1 MSAARIE
8 AVLFDLDGTLLHT
21 SPDLTVAAN
30 AALLECGLPGIAPER
45 VQSFVGKGIDELVA
59 RCLRHHGQ
67 PDAGELFARLRDAYF
82 RHYGRVNGDHASFYD
97 GVREGLDAFAA
108 AGLKLGVCTNKSARF
123 ARPLLERFGI
133 ASRFEVIVGG
143 DTAARK
149 KPHGDPLLWACE
161 AWSLA
166 PAAVLMIGDS
176 INDALGARAAGCPVW
191 LVPYGYN
198 EGMPVQGIECDGI
211 VATLLEAA
219 ELLRQRNFKPYPH
232 PNPLP

>member
-1 MSAARIE
+1 MIPARIK

-21 SPDLTVAAN
+21 SPDLAVAAN
-30 AALLECGLPGIAPER
+30 AALLECGLPGIAPAQ

-59 RCLRHHGQ
+59 RCLRHHEQ

-82 RHYGRVNGDHASFYD
+82 RHYGRVNGDHATFYA
-97 GVREGLDAFAA
+97 GVREGLDAFGA

-123 ARPLLERFGI
+123 AGPLLERFGL
-133 ASRFEVIVGG
+133 AAHFDMIVGG

-149 KPHGDPLLWACE
+149 KPYADPLLWACK

-198 EGMPVQGIECDGI
+198 EGMPVQGLDCDGI
-211 VATLLEAA
+211 VASLLEAA
-219 ELLRQRNFKPYPH
+219 ELLQRRNFNPYPA
-232 PNPLP
+232 PSP